1 MAGKAYIE
9 IETENLAGAQLALG
23 SPSTFGTI
31 GTHSEIGRLIN
42 LLNAMASGVH
52 PGVVRVRTDDS
63 TGTAASQ
70 AATVAQASFTAGDK
84 LIITIPGVQPL
95 VYTAILTGTP
105 VYGSGQFLAATSDT
119 ATAASL
125 AAAIVADQRAQRA
138 GITATA
144 SVAVCTITANAR
156 MGSAG
161 NAIKA
166 QKFVTTA
173 GAFSLANSGA
183 FTGGHDPG
191 VLSTSTLALSGALT
205 VNDTVTIGGVVLTA
219 VAVPANES
227 QFVGAVSAAADG
239 AALVACINA
248 HSKLKGIILASG
260 TSTVTL
266 TFRVGG
272 RMGTLVTVAKSAAAI
287 TLTGANFAPLSTDV
301 WATSMVEY
309 RIGISP
315 A

>member
-1 MAGKAYIE
+1 MAGKSYIE
-9 IETENLAGAQLALG
+9 IEVDNLAGAQLALG
-23 SPSTFGTI
+23 SPSTLGPL
-31 GTHSEIGRLIN
+31 GTHSAIGRLIN
-42 LLNAMASGVH
+42 LLNAMASGTH
-52 PGVVRVRTDDS
+52 PGIVRVRTDDS

-84 LIITIPGVQPL
+84 LVITVPNVQPL

-105 VYGSGQFLAATSDT
+105 VYGDLTFKAATSDT

-125 AAAIVADQRAQRA
+125 AAAINADQRAQRA

-144 SVAVCTITANAR
+144 SVAVCTISAPK
-156 MGSAG
+156 GSAG
-161 NAIKA
+161 NAILAK
-166 QKFVTTA
+166 KFVTTS

-191 VLSTSTLALSGALT
+191 VKSVSTLALSGALT
-205 VNDTVTIGGVVLTA
+205 ANDTVTIGGVVLTA
-219 VAVPANES
+219 KASPSGES
-227 QFVGAVSAAADG
+227 EFAATVSAAADG
-239 AALVACINA
+239 AALVACVNA
-248 HSKLKGIILASG
+248 HSKLKGIVLASG

-266 TFRVGG
+266 TFQVGG

-287 TLTGANFAPLSTDV
+287 TLTGANFAPLTTDV
-301 WATSMVEY
+301 YSTAMVEY